1 MIEFRTILVLLF
13 ISIATLSWAE
23 IYRWVDENGQVHFGD
38 KPGNTDHEVIKQNE
52 EDFSTIGTPQT
63 TDNKTD
69 AAKQSDSNDEANPD
83 DLQSKQSDDQSSA
96 SDSDGL
102 SDEERARQK
111 RIEEME
117 ALAAELKAAREKRE
131 TKRDKEKEE
140 LAALREGC
148 AKAEQRIEVLQKQ
161 IDHYIT
167 NQSNPRD
174 HRRPDEIPLDTKRQR
189 MAAELKSRQEFVEQ
203 NCDNL

>member
-1 MIEFRTILVLLF
+1 M
-13 ISIATLSWAE
+13 SIATLTTAE

-38 KPGNTDHEVIKQNE
+38 KPGNSDHEVIKQNE
-52 EDFSTIGTPQT
+52 EDFSTIGIPEATG
-63 TDNKTD
+63 NKSSPD
-69 AAKQSDSNDEANPD
+69 QQGDSKDESNPD
-83 DLQSKQSDDQSSA
+83 GGQSEQADDQPGTA
-96 SDSDGL
+96 DNDGL
-102 SDEERARQK
+102 TDEERARQK

-148 AKAEQRIEVLQKQ
+148 AKAEQRIEILQKQ

-167 NQSNPRD
+167 NQSNRRD

-189 MAAELKSRQEFVEQ
+189 MAAELKSRQEFVEE